1 MSGQL
6 VRLKKALSVI
16 DPEGKM
22 VTIPMNTIL
31 RSTGVGHKTGRLLFI
46 TQEGLVASCTPG
58 ELSTFFDTSIVHR
71 EAQENEQHIASNVNH
86 PDHYNRGS
94 IECIDA
100 IKAALTEEEFRGYL
114 KGNAMKYIWR
124 ERNKGGVESIR
135 KAEWHLTRIA
145 NDHA

>member
-1 MSGQL
+1 MSGQF
-6 VRLKKALSVI
+6 VRLKKALSI
-16 DPEGKM
+16 FGPEGKM

-31 RSTGVGHKTGRLLFI
+31 KSTGVDYATKHLTFI
-46 TQEGLVASCTPG
+46 TDEGLTVYCT
-58 ELSTFFDTSIVHR
+58 LSECNSLFDTSNTHR

-100 IKAALTEEEFRGYL
+100 IKSALTEEEFRGYL

-124 ERNKGGVESIR
+124 ERDKGGAESIR
-135 KAEWHLTRIA
+135 KAEWHLMRLN
-145 NDHA
+145 NDHT